1 MSNSISLIAILSLFT
16 LLPFFIASGTCF
28 IKFSIV
34 FVIVCNALGLQQ
46 VPSNM
51 TLNGVALL
59 LSMFVMLPVGKEIYY
74 NSQNENLTFDNVE
87 SVVNFVETGMSGYK
101 SYLIK
106 YSEPE
111 LVNFFEKIRKADDN
125 EENDEF
131 NKENI
136 SILSLLPAYAL
147 SEIKSAFII
156 GFYIYLPFVVVD
168 LVISSVLLTLG
179 MMMMSPVT
187 ISTPIKLILFVAM
200 DGWTML
206 SKGLILQYFDLSI
219 NP

>member
-16 LLPFFIASGTCF
+16 LLPFIIASGTCF

-34 FVIVCNALGLQQ
+34 FVIVRNALGLQQ

-51 TLNGVALL
+51 TLNGIALL
-59 LSMFVMLPVGKEIYY
+59 LSMFVMMPVGKEIYN
-74 NSQNENLTFDNVE
+74 NSQNENLSFNNVA

-111 LVNFFEKIRKADDN
+111 LVSFFEKIQKVNSSEDN
-125 EENDEF
+125 EEIIDD
-131 NKENI
+131 ENI
-136 SILSLLPAYAL
+136 SIFSLLPAYAL

-168 LVISSVLLTLG
+168 SGYIQRSVNVRYDDDESGNHIYTDKINSVCRDGRLDNVIERTHF
-179 MMMMSPVT
+179 T
-187 ISTPIKLILFVAM
+187 IF
-200 DGWTML
+200 
-206 SKGLILQYFDLSI
+206 
-219 NP
+219 